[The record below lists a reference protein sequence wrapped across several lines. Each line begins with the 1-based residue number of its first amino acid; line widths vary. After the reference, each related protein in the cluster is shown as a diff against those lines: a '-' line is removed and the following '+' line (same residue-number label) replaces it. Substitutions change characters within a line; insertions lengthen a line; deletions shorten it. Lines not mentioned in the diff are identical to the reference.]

1 MENLK
6 TSLRIPGYIGKII
19 LKWVL
24 EDNWLMKVSYGRLL
38 WIWQH
43 TDMFHNSKFLDQL
56 QTVQERPNNTLV
68 ILAVN
73 PWG

>member
-38 WIWQH
+38 
-43 TDMFHNSKFLDQL
+43 
-56 QTVQERPNNTLV
+56 
-68 ILAVN
+68 
-73 PWG
+73 